1 MKRKINLYL
10 SFISSLLMLSSCQ
23 DADTSINYVDVNKPQ
38 DTISLPST
46 TLNDEY
52 AQNNAYKKANT
63 FEYTI
68 KDVNDCNNWKS
79 LKSIGNQKILVVPVQ
94 LRDGPTW
101 TQQMLENL
109 YTVFFSENGEG
120 TNWESVHSF
129 FYKSSYEQLNLMGSV
144 YCNPLKIDSYTIYTF
159 ADAYK
164 SNISNPTY
172 EVAKQFYDSASTDLL
187 KQYDQDKDGFIDS
200 VVFCYSHKYNKDA
213 YWAWVDYNT
222 NFYSDTNRPAINTH
236 MWVSYDFMNDT
247 KNSSYPK
254 GLDAHTYIHETGHLL
269 GLDDY
274 YNYDTNWNAAG
285 ELDMQSFNIGDHN
298 IYSKLALGWVKP
310 YIVNDTCTI
319 TIRTS
324 SKYPDAIIF
333 KDRNLFIDGLFG
345 EYLILEYYTPTI
357 LNSQDSIYQYANRNK
372 MYSYSGIRLYH
383 VDARL
388 VKNPKKTYDLFGNV
402 KTTNDGYTRDL
413 IDNVAIGASNSPVTW
428 SNLES
433 NYAYKYYY
441 LHLIDE
447 GLNNKLNSGFLDN
460 KNVLWKEGSS
470 FIDDSSL
477 TYFLGN
483 NGYLND
489 WTSVGF
495 KFHVDSINGD
505 YAKITFTKHRY

>member
-52 AQNNAYKKANT
+52 APNNSYRKANT

-187 KQYDQDKDGFIDS
+187 KQYDQDKDGYIDS

-254 GLDAHTYIHETGHLL
+254 GLDAHTYMKQ
-269 GLDDY
+269 
-274 YNYDTNWNAAG
+274 A
-285 ELDMQSFNIGDHN
+285 
-298 IYSKLALGWVKP
+298 IY
-310 YIVNDTCTI
+310 
-319 TIRTS
+319 
-324 SKYPDAIIF
+324 
-333 KDRNLFIDGLFG
+333 
-345 EYLILEYYTPTI
+345 
-357 LNSQDSIYQYANRNK
+357 
-372 MYSYSGIRLYH
+372 
-383 VDARL
+383 
-388 VKNPKKTYDLFGNV
+388 
-402 KTTNDGYTRDL
+402 
-413 IDNVAIGASNSPVTW
+413 
-428 SNLES
+428 
-433 NYAYKYYY
+433 
-441 LHLIDE
+441 
-447 GLNNKLNSGFLDN
+447 
-460 KNVLWKEGSS
+460 
-470 FIDDSSL
+470 
-477 TYFLGN
+477 
-483 NGYLND
+483 
-489 WTSVGF
+489 
-495 KFHVDSINGD
+495 
-505 YAKITFTKHRY
+505 